1 VRPPPKRLYSRTPS
15 LGAIPLAPS
24 TLSAAVAPDAVTPPQ
39 PAFRPDTSPCRK
51 WAAGILGAQA
61 AANAD
66 DAAAAAAAAEQAE
79 ASAVAIAACD
89 ARAMHGSAGCEA
101 RLQAL
106 RRLLALG
113 SQAYWSLPL
122 LLGQVEASD
131 DRSLLACAELLHA
144 HASSGAAV
152 DPRLG
157 AAEGVQQL
165 RRGAVQLL
173 GVVHAYPVIA
183 ALLALRRID
192 GAALRSV
199 VPRCDAAGR
208 ARVLRLAQSSTWFDG
223 KTASLAAKE
232 LVVHDGRQAAKH
244 GATAGPTY
252 KTWAQLRG

>member
-1 VRPPPKRLYSRTPS
+1 MRPPPKSLYSRTAS

-24 TLSAAVAPDAVTPPQ
+24 TLSAAVAPDAVTPSQ
-39 PAFRPDTSPCRK
+39 PAFRPETSPCRK

-61 AANAD
+61 AANAGD
-66 DAAAAAAAAEQAE
+66 AAAAAAEQAE
-79 ASAVAIAACD
+79 ATAVAIAGCD
-89 ARAMHGSAGCEA
+89 ARAMQGSAGCDA

-113 SQAYWSLPL
+113 PQAYWSLPL
-122 LLGQVEASD
+122 LLGQAEAAG

-173 GVVHAYPVIA
+173 GVVHAHPVTA

-199 VPRCDAAGR
+199 VPRCDAAER

-223 KTASLAAKE
+223 KTARLAAKE
-232 LVVHDGRQAAKH
+232 LVVHDGRQVAKH
-244 GATAGPTY
+244 GAAACPAY
-252 KTWAQLRG
+252 KTWAQLRR